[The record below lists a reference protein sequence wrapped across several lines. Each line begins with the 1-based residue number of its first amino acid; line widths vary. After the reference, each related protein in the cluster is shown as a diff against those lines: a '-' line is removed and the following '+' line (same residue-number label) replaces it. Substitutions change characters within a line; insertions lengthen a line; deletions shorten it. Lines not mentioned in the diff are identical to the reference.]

1 MSTPCSF
8 LTRRGRPCRN
18 RAALGTNPPAC
29 ARHRG
34 PTKGRPVQL
43 PLPLA
48 LPPVE
53 KRARP
58 TEASGAAD
66 PVAAEAVQLPLPF
79 QLPPE
84 NAPRAAQ
91 SPSSPHFYFPA
102 PTADEQDALDDAGLE
117 ANLRPEVILVRVVL
131 RRLLAYLDENAGQLP
146 PDELRRVAGLVF
158 SGARTVAQLLNH
170 QTTNTVEAQQWLA
183 AALAEMSSGLPV
195 EL

>member
-1 MSTPCSF
+1 M
-8 LTRRGRPCRN
+8 
-18 RAALGTNPPAC
+18 
-29 ARHRG
+29 
-34 PTKGRPVQL
+34 QL
-43 PLPLA
+43 PLPLT

-53 KRARP
+53 KRTRP
-58 TEASGAAD
+58 AEAGGAAE
-66 PVAAEAVQLPLPF
+66 PVAAVAIQLPLPLT
-79 QLPPE
+79 LPPE
-84 NAPRAAQ
+84 KTRSATQNL
-91 SPSSPHFYFPA
+91 SSPNFYFPA

-117 ANLRPEVILVRVVL
+117 ANLRPEVVLVRVVL

-170 QTTNTVEAQQWLA
+170 QTTNTAEAQQWLA